1 MCVCVCV
8 CAHACVYVSKRVC
21 VRVCE
26 KERVCFCL
34 IVCVCVYL
42 CSGILYVDQMFW
54 SPRGKKLI
62 KSHTIKSFE
71 NVKVPVVVCEGRF
84 RSRVR
89 VRG

>member
-1 MCVCVCV
+1 MFVFACV
-8 CAHACVYVSKRVC
+8 CA
-21 VRVCE
+21 
-26 KERVCFCL
+26 
-34 IVCVCVYL
+34 CVYL